1 MDFDLVDELN
11 RYLLDNKLELAIEV
25 AEKKLSNLSST
36 EFHKII
42 GRDLKPLS
50 ENLTSYITAFYSQS
64 KNKFEVKAINKLNK

>member
-50 ENLTSYITAFYSQS
+50 ENLLLT
-64 KNKFEVKAINKLNK
+64 